1 MTIHISIF
9 SGSSSIITR
18 YHCWKLGV
26 TIAESFRAQ
35 LADLKEIA
43 NDLTQSNQKPLTL
56 EELYNKANFLNT
68 ITDLIYSYLK
78 ISNVIDNMS
87 SYQKN
92 MIIDLH
98 RLKMSIDDSKIQK
111 IIEGS
116 IKELE
121 SSKRKKSI
129 EIRSRSLDKNIKK
142 IQYNIQHILSN
153 IDNFLLK
160 GNIFIKVLNFLF
172 NDTFG
177 SLMQLKCEL
186 MSRFNAE
193 SFKVNIKGCKS
204 VKLDCLL
211 VRSSPSKALE
221 SNSSNMSST
230 SSNSVATKPDT
241 VMIICN
247 RSTGPYELN
256 AYYDKWLECY
266 LNYGLNVVLWNY
278 RGFGESE
285 GIATNDNVQKD
296 AEQIVEYIK
305 KEYNFSN
312 IGVHG
317 IGYGGIPAG
326 YLVKKGIVNFCFAD
340 RSFSSLYDFVNGE
353 IFWPCSI
360 LLKLCFIPNVDVA
373 NLILANNKMETT
385 VTFNGNNDNGGDNIV
400 LKNNVHK
407 VISYDLSKDFIHDI
421 TSLKSGIA
429 NEFYGSLSQIEHQK
443 TFMETILNE
452 TEKEYEIFE
461 NDLSYLINKINS
473 SKEDDEK
480 FELCALQNTLISS
493 NNSLRYSNV
502 DSELGS
508 SSRLDR
514 QKDSNNNLSMNI
526 STNEGNSYPESKV
539 INMIKILFEKFDAG
553 GETLLSL
560 GNKQKKEFI
569 NNFFINMLTWG
580 SFKIG
585 QVYATDKL
593 IAFRAISKKFSYLN
607 IKISKIIQNPSKYII
622 NDPLLSSS
630 LKSLLHALM
639 KIETFFNNLLFD
651 RVEEISNYQTNKSI
665 GHNNSILESGEL
677 SNSITNSFNT
687 NEGNTNSYRNLQI
700 SDFIKEANLGNLL
713 ILNRGHDG
721 IFSSKELEMY
731 SIYLLNSNFLK

>member
-1 MTIHISIF
+1 
-9 SGSSSIITR
+9 
-18 YHCWKLGV
+18 
-26 TIAESFRAQ
+26 
-35 LADLKEIA
+35 
-43 NDLTQSNQKPLTL
+43 
-56 EELYNKANFLNT
+56 
-68 ITDLIYSYLK
+68 
-78 ISNVIDNMS
+78 
-87 SYQKN
+87 

-230 SSNSVATKPDT
+230 SSNSVATKTDT

-266 LNYGLNVVLWNY
+266 LSYGLNVVLWNY

-340 RSFSSLYDFVNGE
+340 RSFSSLYDFVNNE

-713 ILNRGHDG
+713 ILNCGHDG